1 MQESDD
7 DFFIIGHRG
16 VAGERFENSLDGFTH
31 ALTLDIDAIELDI
44 REHNGTL
51 WVFHDH
57 ETERLTGQP
66 GLFASQIDI
75 GTIKLN
81 NGEPVPSLKQVL
93 DLYWGKMPINIEI
106 KFIVNPGLLLN
117 LLAQYPTLQAST
129 GLPWILISSFNHQ
142 NILELKQLGCRWP
155 LALLS
160 TGIPIHVDHV
170 INDIA
175 PYSWHFND
183 EYVDFDF
190 IAQLGRKKVRSLVF
204 TVDNVDRARLLR
216 KHGVAGIITNF
227 PAEMSLIN

>member
-1 MQESDD
+1 MQPSGDEL
-7 DFFIIGHRG
+7 FIIGHRG
-16 VAGERFENSLDGFTH
+16 ASGERFENSLDGFRH
-31 ALTLDIDAIELDI
+31 ALTLGIDAIELDI

-57 ETERLTGQP
+57 EMERLTGQP
-66 GLFASQIDI
+66 GMFASQNDI
-75 GTIKLN
+75 GAIKLH
-81 NGEPVPSLKQVL
+81 NGESVPSLKQVL

-106 KFIVNPGLLLN
+106 KSISSPGVLLD
-117 LLAQYPTLQAST
+117 LLAQYPELQPSP

-142 NILELKQLGCRWP
+142 NILELKQLDCRWP

-183 EYVDFDF
+183 EYIDFDF
-190 IAQLGRKKVRSLVF
+190 IALLIRKKVRSLVF
-204 TVDNVDRARLLR
+204 TVNTMERAHILR

-227 PAEMSLIN
+227 PAEMSLIY